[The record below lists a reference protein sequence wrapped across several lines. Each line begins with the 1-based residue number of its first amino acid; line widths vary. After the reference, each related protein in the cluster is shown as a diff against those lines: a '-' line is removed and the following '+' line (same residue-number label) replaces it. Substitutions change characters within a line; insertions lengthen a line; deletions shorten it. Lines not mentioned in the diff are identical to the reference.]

1 MLWRFAPALARRR
14 SRRAGTAAAVERLE
28 AEFERMRTRHS
39 EQIERLED
47 LSRELVV
54 AVESLRR
61 DLARGERDEV

>member
-1 MLWRFAPALARRR
+1 
-14 SRRAGTAAAVERLE
+14 
-28 AEFERMRTRHS
+28 MRTRHS